1 MNDPDEDDSW
11 EAPTA
16 WSSHSVNAEFITEL
30 RNKMDRR

>member
-11 EAPTA
+11 EASTA
-16 WSSHSVNAEFITEL
+16 WSSHPVNVEFITEL